1 MKVGNRMENK
11 ELFIALLGNKDL
23 ALPRELENN
32 ISLFTNKVDLDY
44 IEDVL
49 YHRNPKNDEPLA
61 EEGETLVGA
70 IVTRQRIL
78 TIVHRNRP
86 TNYQGSN
93 GYIGSSF
100 HRHENGYI
108 EEEGYAWTKE
118 YELDQNLAN
127 TLEKVFG
134 RPAFFS

>member
-1 MKVGNRMENK
+1 MENK

-49 YHRNPKNDEPLA
+49 YHRNPMNDEPLA
-61 EEGETLVGA
+61 GEGETLVGA
-70 IVTRQRIL
+70 IVTKQRIL

-86 TNYQGSN
+86 TNYQRSN

-108 EEEGYAWTKE
+108 EEEAYAWTRE
-118 YELDQNLAN
+118 YELDQTLAK
-127 TLEKVFG
+127 TLEKVFEL
-134 RPAFFS
+134 PAFYN

>member
-1 MKVGNRMENK
+1 MENK

-49 YHRNPKNDEPLA
+49 YHRNPMNGEPLA
-61 EEGETLVGA
+61 GEGETLVGA
-70 IVTRQRIL
+70 IVTKQRIL

-108 EEEGYAWTKE
+108 EEEAYAWTRE
-118 YELDQNLAN
+118 YELDQTLAK
-127 TLEKVFG
+127 TLEKVFEL
-134 RPAFFS
+134 PAFYN

>member
-1 MKVGNRMENK
+1 MENK

-32 ISLFTNKVDLDY
+32 ISLFTNKVDLGY

-49 YHRNPKNDEPLA
+49 YHRNPMNDEPLA
-61 EEGETLVGA
+61 GEGETLVGA
-70 IVTRQRIL
+70 IVTKRRIL
-78 TIVHRNRP
+78 TIVHHNRS

-100 HRHENGYI
+100 HRQENGYI

-118 YELDQNLAN
+118 YELNQTLAS

-134 RPAFFS
+134 LPAYFN